1 MKIITCIKQ
10 VPASSNVG
18 VDKETG
24 VLIRDGNNVKMNPY
38 DLFNLEAA
46 FTLKESSQ
54 EALVHAIS
62 MGPPQALEVLKE
74 ALYMGADEAT
84 LISDIKFAGADVL
97 ATSYTLS
104 ELIKQL
110 GKYDV
115 IVCGKQTTDGDTA
128 QVGPEIAEF
137 LKIPHVP
144 YVKEIIKVEKDK
156 LTLRSGYDDYEEIV
170 AVKLPCLITIEKETN
185 TPRLPSF
192 RRRLLKE
199 DYQIAIKSL
208 QDLND
213 KNPKNYGLL
222 GSPTQVEEIF
232 PPAKSSAGEIIKGKK
247 EEVVESLINIL
258 KERRYL

>member
-84 LISDIKFAGADVL
+84 LISDIKFAGAVL
-97 ATSYTLS
+97 AT
-104 ELIKQL
+104 
-110 GKYDV
+110 
-115 IVCGKQTTDGDTA
+115 
-128 QVGPEIAEF
+128 F
-137 LKIPHVP
+137 LLFEP
-144 YVKEIIKVEKDK
+144 
-156 LTLRSGYDDYEEIV
+156 
-170 AVKLPCLITIEKETN
+170 
-185 TPRLPSF
+185 
-192 RRRLLKE
+192 
-199 DYQIAIKSL
+199 
-208 QDLND
+208 
-213 KNPKNYGLL
+213 
-222 GSPTQVEEIF
+222 
-232 PPAKSSAGEIIKGKK
+232 
-247 EEVVESLINIL
+247 
-258 KERRYL
+258 